1 MTGVD
6 FMISELARVNDVRI
20 DMDSTNDEKNAD
32 TKSTNDHIQT
42 CNIK

>member
-20 DMDSTNDEKNAD
+20 DMDSTMMKNAD